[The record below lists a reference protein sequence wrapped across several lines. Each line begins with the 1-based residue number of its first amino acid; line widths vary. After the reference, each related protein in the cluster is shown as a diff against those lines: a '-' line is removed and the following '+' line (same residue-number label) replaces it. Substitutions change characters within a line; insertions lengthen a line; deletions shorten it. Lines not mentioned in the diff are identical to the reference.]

1 MRSYIMKSTYK
12 FTLESKFEIYI
23 QELRG
28 VYFKNEWIKVWD
40 GYVTI
45 KKGYSWDGC
54 SFAPDTIETYIAS
67 CIHDA
72 FYQFHFITRKRADK
86 AFYDLLKQNKF
97 PFAKIYYI
105 SVRLFG
111 FIFY

>member
-1 MRSYIMKSTYK
+1 MNYLTFIIITPSREAYSRVKVFISPNYTWFIHST
-12 FTLESKFEIYI
+12 I
-23 QELRG
+23 
-28 VYFKNEWIKVWD
+28 

-45 KKGYSWDGC
+45 KRGYSWDGC
-54 SFAPDTIETYIAS
+54 TFAIDTDATDIAS
-67 CIHDA
+67 CVHDA
-72 FYQFHFITRKRADK
+72 FYQFNFITRKRADL